1 MWLRCCCSCC
11 WLLIFGFLTRISQFH
26 LAPHPFPPQS
36 SGGGEYGFAV
46 DWWALGILVY
56 EMICGETPFYSDD
69 LVTTYSKIMSH
80 ATSLHLPKD
89 IAITPSCLD
98 FIKRKFPP
106 LILNRLFLIKLSPIQ

>member
-1 MWLRCCCSCC
+1 MFVRNLYCMFI
-11 WLLIFGFLTRISQFH
+11 IFD
-26 LAPHPFPPQS
+26 FPSQS

-46 DWWALGILVY
+46 DWWALGVLVY

-80 ATSLHLPKD
+80 TTSLHLPKD

-98 FIKRKFPP
+98 FIKRMFLP
-106 LILNRLFLIKLSPIQ
+106 LKCIASSLWIRLIKFANIVL